1 MNVPLTNSAAPAP
14 ATPAAARSTQYA
26 VGILVAVCAL
36 LLGFRYY
43 ADRFAPR
50 PTELKQASHRVE
62 LNTATR
68 SELMQLPGIGASR
81 ADKILA
87 YRASNGGF
95 QRVDDLRC
103 VDGIGDITLQRLK
116 PLIHVDAVDEQTEE
130 PLRLTRKPAE
140 RTPSKTTTAKKPIP
154 DAPINLNQAS
164 AAELQRLPGIGPTL
178 AQRIVD
184 QRERQP
190 FASVEDLRKVG
201 GIGVKKLE
209 QIRPFVVV
217 RN

>member
-1 MNVPLTNSAAPAP
+1 M
-14 ATPAAARSTQYA
+14 
-26 VGILVAVCAL
+26 L

-43 ADRFAPR
+43 NDRSGPR

-68 SELMQLPGIGASR
+68 SELMQLPGIGAGR

-87 YRASNGGF
+87 YRESNGAF
-95 QRVDDLRC
+95 QSVEELRA
-103 VDGIGDITLQRLK
+103 VNGIGDITLQRLK
-116 PLIHVDAVDEQTEE
+116 PLIHVDAAEEAPEE
-130 PLRLTRKPAE
+130 PLRLSRKPVESAPT
-140 RTPSKTTTAKKPIP
+140 RTSTSKKPVP
-154 DAPINLNQAS
+154 GGPVNLNQAS

-184 QRERQP
+184 QRQRQP
-190 FASVEDLRKVG
+190 FTSVEDLRKVG

-209 QIRPFVVV
+209 QLRPLVVV
-217 RN
+217 QN